1 VNSKK
6 TSDDIVKH
14 REDTIVQEIVIKRPA
29 EKIFEALT
37 KPEELVSWWRV
48 EGKFQTTHMES
59 DLRPGGKW
67 RMRLIGGHGTEMVV
81 SGEYR
86 KIERPHLLVFTWIR
100 ETEDATETLVRW
112 DLAEKDGVTTVRVTH
127 SGLTTESLRKRNDGW
142 PMILGLLQAYMEKT
156 E

>member
-6 TSDDIVKH
+6 ASDAVVMR
-14 REDTIVQEIVIKRPA
+14 REDTIVQEIQIKRPA

-37 KPEELVSWWRV
+37 KADELMKWWRV

-59 DLRPGGKW
+59 NLRPGGKW
-67 RMRLIGGHGTEMVV
+67 RMRLIGGRGTETVV

-86 KIERPHLLVFTWIR
+86 TIERPHLLIFTWIR

-142 PMILGLLQAYMEKT
+142 PMILGLLQAYVEKT
-156 E
+156 K